1 MSNIIQM
8 RDPNEVV
15 CDEDIDYD
23 SGVTEA
29 EQMLERISLMM
40 EGKSEAFAAGFW
52 DTIYCVFDDE
62 EA

>member
-8 RDPNEVV
+8 RNPDEVISEQ
-15 CDEDIDYD
+15 DREYD
-23 SGVTEA
+23 SGVTQA
-29 EQMLERISLMM
+29 EQLLESIALDM

>member
-23 SGVTEA
+23 SGVTQA
-29 EQMLERISLMM
+29 EQLLESVALDM
-40 EGKSEAFAAGFW
+40 ENKSMAFAAGFW
-52 DTIYCVFDDE
+52 DTIYCVFHGK

>member
-23 SGVTEA
+23 SGVTQA
-29 EQMLERISLMM
+29 EQLLESVALDM
-40 EGKSEAFAAGFW
+40 ENKSMAFAAGFW
-52 DTIYCVFDDE
+52 DTIYCVFHG
-62 EA
+62 